1 MPLEGG
7 TTAMTPEQIAARL
20 PQLTHGP
27 HHNQATMALAEI
39 TAEAIRILNHATR
52 DPGAITEPATVHS
65 ALGQLAAAA
74 HRLPQLCGQLAGWLA
89 QEYNA
94 GRLACAQGVL
104 DDAVGDAQASLDR
117 AARHATRLG
126 EALDQAQKATAWL
139 YRPAGSG
146 EDR

>member
-1 MPLEGG
+1 
-7 TTAMTPEQIAARL
+7 MTPEEIAARL
-20 PQLTHGP
+20 PHLTHGP
-27 HHNQATMALAEI
+27 HHDTATIALAEI
-39 TAEAIRILNHATR
+39 TAKAIRALNHATR
-52 DPGAITEPATVHS
+52 DPGAITEPATVHG

-94 GRLACAQGVL
+94 GRLACAHGVL

-126 EALDQAQKATAWL
+126 EALDQAQQATAWL
-139 YRPAGSG
+139 HRPAGNG